1 MIDVAPA
8 RRLERPGWLNAR
20 TVAGVLLFALAF
32 ASGQRLLAEARTTV
46 PAWTAARDLAT
57 GTVIGA
63 DDLRPA
69 DVKLPAEVVSRY
81 ATTTD
86 DLVGV
91 RLARPVAAGELV
103 PAAALAGDGP
113 DDATAV
119 TVPVTADHAAGGTL
133 RAGDRVVVYATF
145 DARGPDARTVPVV
158 QGAEV
163 VGVVAAGGLVG
174 DDETIAAVTLGVTQR
189 DAARLAFAARNAD
202 LDVVLQTGVPGAR
215 DSATVTAQ
223 DFP

>member
-1 MIDVAPA
+1 MDVAPA

-20 TVAGVLLFALAF
+20 TVAGVLLFAVAF
-32 ASGQRLLAEARTTV
+32 ASGQRLLADARTTV

-57 GTVIGA
+57 GTVLSV
-63 DDLRPA
+63 DDLRRA
-69 DVKLPAEVVSRY
+69 DVRLPAEVLARY

-86 DLVGV
+86 DLVGE

-103 PAAALAGDGP
+103 PAAALAGEGP
-113 DDATAV
+113 VDATAV
-119 TVPVTADHAAGGTL
+119 TVPVTPEHAAGGAL
-133 RAGDRVVVYATF
+133 HAGDRVVVYATF

-174 DDETIAAVTLGVTQR
+174 EDEALAAVTLGVPQR

-202 LDVVLQTGVPGAR
+202 LDVVVQTGVPGGR
-215 DSATVTAQ
+215 DATTVRAA